1 MAAQLLTDL
10 GEVAQDTLEFLHVEC
25 DAGLSMAW
33 RPRAIFRKIAPD
45 FLNQGTSL
53 PVAISKRVQ
62 KVKPSP
68 TLAVTARY
76 LALKAEGKDII
87 GLGAGEPDFDTPTH
101 IADAGV
107 EAIRTGVTRY
117 TAVDGTAE
125 LKDAIIAKFK
135 RDNGLTY
142 ARNQVLVSSGA
153 KQTCFNLCAALLDPG
168 DECLIPAPYWVSYPD
183 MALLADGIP
192 VFIYGGPDQG
202 YKITAAQL
210 AAAITPRSK
219 LFFINSPSNPTGA
232 AYTKAEL
239 QALGDV
245 LAMHPNIIIASDE
258 MYEHIYWADE
268 PFASFVQANPNLYD
282 RTVTINGVSK
292 AYAMTGWRIG
302 YCGGPKD
309 IVTAMATVQG
319 QSTSNAS
326 SISQRA
332 SAVALNGDQRCV
344 TEMNKAFKA
353 RHDYVVAA
361 LNAIPGVSC
370 LPGAG
375 TFYAFA
381 HVAGAM
387 RTLGLKDDN
396 EFAEYLLLH
405 AGVAVVPG
413 SGFGAPDHMRIS
425 FACSL
430 QTLQEAVR
438 RIGKALTAVEAKR
451 A

>member
-1 MAAQLLTDL
+1 MA
-10 GEVAQDTLEFLHVEC
+10 V
-25 DAGLSMAW
+25 
-33 RPRAIFRKIAPD
+33 
-45 FLNQGTSL
+45 SL
-53 PVAISKRVQ
+53 SKRVQ

-68 TLAVTARY
+68 TLAVTAR
-76 LALKAEGKDII
+76 AAQLKAEGKDII
-87 GLGAGEPDFDTPTH
+87 GLGAGEPDFDTPLH

-107 EAIRTGVTRY
+107 EAIRKGITRY

-142 ARNQVLVSSGA
+142 ERNQILVSSGA
-153 KQTCFNLCAALLDPG
+153 KQTCFNVCAAVLDPG
-168 DECLIPAPYWVSYPD
+168 DECVIPAPYWVSYPD
-183 MALLADGIP
+183 MALLADGVP
-192 VFIYGGPDQG
+192 VSVYAGPEQG

-210 AAAITPRSK
+210 TAAITPRTK
-219 LFFINSPSNPTGA
+219 LVFINSPSNPTGA

-239 QALGDV
+239 QALGTV
-245 LAMHPNIIIASDE
+245 LDKHPQVAIASDE
-258 MYEHIYWADE
+258 MYEHIYWAAE
-268 PFASFVQANPNLYD
+268 PFTSFVQANPQLYD
-282 RTVTINGVSK
+282 RTVTINGMSK

-302 YCGGPKD
+302 YCGGPKAL
-309 IVTAMATVQG
+309 VAAMATIQG

-332 SAVALNGDQRCV
+332 STVALNGDQQCV
-344 TEMNKAFKA
+344 SEMNKAFKQ
-353 RHDYVVAA
+353 RHDFVVAG
-361 LNAIPGVSC
+361 LNAIPGISC

-381 HVAGAM
+381 QVDGAM
-387 RTLGLKDDN
+387 RALGIKDDN
-396 EFAEYLLLH
+396 QFAEYLLVE

-413 SGFGAPDHMRIS
+413 SGFGAPGHMRIS

-430 QTLQEAVR
+430 KTLEDALN
-438 RIGKALTAVEAKR
+438 RIARVLKVAEAKR